1 MNDHARLV
9 RLSRHFAAAGRRDE
23 VAGLLKAVAEAMR
36 SAPDCFGAQVASSD
50 RDSEQL
56 VLISRWE
63 SQEAME
69 HYLGSEEFG
78 GFQRELASSLEGPP
92 DAENF
97 TTA

>member
-9 RLSRHFAAAGRRDE
+9 RVSRHFAATGRRDE
-23 VAGLLKAVAEAMR
+23 VAGLLKAVADAMR
-36 SAPDCFGAQVASSD
+36 KAPGCFGAQVASSD
-50 RDSEQL
+50 RDPEQM

-63 SQEAME
+63 SVEAME
-69 HYLGSEEFG
+69 HYQASAEFG
-78 GFQRELASSLEGPP
+78 GFQRELASSLAGSP